1 MTAMTRTL
9 AASLLLAGL
18 LAAGRSHAETR
29 TLGGAQLVFT
39 DTLSDDVVIATDPSL
54 KGEIRLT
61 RDEGRGLA
69 CLTLA
74 GGATAVVSTS
84 RCHGDVEHL
93 RIDVSPDTAVTLTA
107 TGEGDVRVADLRA
120 PLVVSLAGSGDLV
133 AGRTGALAV
142 VIHHDGNA
150 TFGEVDGPATVEIG
164 SSGDVRINKVLG
176 PLTAKLIG
184 SGDLVVGEIQAASM
198 VLDASGSGDTYV
210 GGGHIEALRANLLGS
225 GDLSCRRG
233 RTQCRCGRAWQRRR
247 EAAGGDGHAEPQR
260 RHRQRRGGFERRPG
274 RAHQRYGVAQAG
286 PSPVRHRRAF
296 PGLVRVRPSA
306 DGGVRGARALYLL
319 ARVVRRAGGLGGRRR
334 NAAPAASSNPGVL
347 ALGETMSRLE
357 GRLGRLES
365 YVTTRE
371 FDLTRKF
378 RELGPQ

>member
-9 AASLLLAGL
+9 AAGLLLAGL

-120 PLVVSLAGSGDLV
+120 PLVVSLAGSGDLL

-225 GDLSCRRG
+225 GDLSVAAAVHNADVDARG
-233 RTQCRCGRAWQRRR
+233 SADVKLPAVAGTLNRNVGTGSDVVVLSADQ
-247 EAAGGDGHAEPQR
+247 AARISDTVSRKLG
-260 RHRQRRGGFERRPG
+260 
-274 RAHQRYGVAQAG
+274 
-286 PSPVRHRRAF
+286 HRRSGTGAHF
-296 PGLVRVRPSA
+296 PGSSAFGHLLTAVFAGLV
-306 DGGVRGARALYLL
+306 LYICW
-319 ARVVRRAGGLGGRRR
+319 RVVRRAGGLGGRRR

-378 RELGPQ
+378 RELGPR